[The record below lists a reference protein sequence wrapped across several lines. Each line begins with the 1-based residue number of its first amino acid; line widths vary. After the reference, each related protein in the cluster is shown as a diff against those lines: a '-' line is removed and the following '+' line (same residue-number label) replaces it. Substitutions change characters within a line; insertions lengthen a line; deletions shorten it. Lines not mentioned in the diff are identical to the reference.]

1 MERWFNKSGKVE
13 TKSRARIDPIT
24 TTQIMMYSDTLKRKR
39 RALRMSQVVIGVGDY
54 EIEANE
60 EEPPAEWRN
69 DWFRSRKNK

>member
-1 MERWFNKSGKVE
+1 
-13 TKSRARIDPIT
+13 
-24 TTQIMMYSDTLKRKR
+24 MMYSDTLKRKR
-39 RALRMSQVVIGVGDY
+39 RALGMSQVVIGVGDY